1 MEGSVQ
7 KKPHSLCIK
16 SDTTISGVTQVIE
29 IGEKEVKVEVGEK
42 TLLLTGS
49 RFNAEKLSIEEGVLV
64 LSGEVAAVKYGD
76 KAEAK
81 SLLKRLF
88 K

>member
-1 MEGSVQ
+1 MDATV
-7 KKPHSLCIK
+7 KRTHSLVIK
-16 SDTTISGVTQVIE
+16 GETTITGVTQVVSLE
-29 IGEKEVKVEVGEK
+29 EKEVRVAIGDRH
-42 TLLLTGS
+42 LLLTGVG
-49 RFNAEKLSIEEGVLV
+49 FAAEKLSIEEGVLV
-64 LSGEVAAVKYGD
+64 LGGEVREVKYLA

>member
-1 MEGSVQ
+1 MENTV
-7 KKPHSLCIK
+7 KRAHSLSIK
-16 SDTTISGVTQVIE
+16 GETTITGVTQVISLE
-29 IGEKEVKVEVGEK
+29 EKEVRVAISDRQ
-42 TLLLTGS
+42 LCLTGVG
-49 RFNAEKLSIEEGVLV
+49 FAAEKLSIEEGVLV
-64 LSGEVAAVKYGD
+64 LGGEVREVKYLA

>member
-1 MEGSVQ
+1 MESSVQ
-7 KKPHSLCIK
+7 KKAHSLCIK
-16 SDTTISGVTQVIE
+16 SETTVTGVTQVIAIE
-29 IGEKEVKVEVGEK
+29 EKEVRLVVGEK
-42 TLLLTGS
+42 TLLLTGN
-49 RFNAEKLSIEEGVLV
+49 RFNAEKLSLDEGVLV
-64 LSGEVAAVKYGD
+64 LSGEVSTVKYAD